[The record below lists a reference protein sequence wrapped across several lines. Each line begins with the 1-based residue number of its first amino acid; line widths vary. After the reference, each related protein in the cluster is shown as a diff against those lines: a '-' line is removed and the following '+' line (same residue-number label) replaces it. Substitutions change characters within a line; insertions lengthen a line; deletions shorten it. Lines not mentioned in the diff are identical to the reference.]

1 MINLVKRTLG
11 SDENRSAGRAQ
22 GERCPDLK
30 KQGQGMETIRKII
43 HIDMDAFYASVEQRD
58 NPRLRGR
65 PVIVG
70 GDPGSRGV
78 VAACSYEA
86 RKFGVHSAMP
96 SSRARRL
103 CPEAIFIHPRF
114 DAYRQASQLIME
126 IFHEY
131 TDLVEPL
138 SLDEAFLDV
147 TCNRKAIA
155 SATETARRLRA
166 EIWGNTSL
174 TASAGVSYN
183 KFLAKAASDYRKP
196 DGLTVVTPVQA
207 QEFIDQLPIGKFFGV
222 GRVTEQKMR
231 SLGIT
236 CGAELRQ
243 VPQERLVRLFGK
255 MGLFFHSI
263 SRGID
268 ERPVAPERI
277 RKSLGKEI
285 TLLEDIDDTDA
296 IIALLSELAGSVGS
310 LLREKGIKGRTVV
323 LKLKYHDFQSI
334 TRSITLDRRLDDAEE
349 ILDQILLLLKETE
362 AGTRKVRL
370 LGITVSNFELSED
383 SLSRPHQLLLPF
395 CEGTGRK
402 NMV

>member
-1 MINLVKRTLG
+1 M
-11 SDENRSAGRAQ
+11 EN
-22 GERCPDLK
+22 
-30 KQGQGMETIRKII
+30 IRKII

-70 GDPGSRGV
+70 GDPAGRGV

-96 SSRARRL
+96 SSRAKRL

-114 DAYRQASQLIME
+114 DVYQQVSQQIME

-147 TCNRKAIA
+147 TCNKKGIA

-166 EIWGNTSL
+166 EIRKNTSL

-196 DGLTVVTPVQA
+196 DGLTVITPEQA
-207 QEFIDQLPIGKFFGV
+207 QGFIDQLPIGKFFGV
-222 GRVTEQKMR
+222 GKVTEQKMR

-263 SRGID
+263 AHGID
-268 ERPVAPERI
+268 ERPVTPDRI
-277 RKSLGKEI
+277 RKSLGREI
-285 TLLEDIDDTDA
+285 TLHEDIDDMDA
-296 IIALLSELAGSVGS
+296 IFALLSELADSVGS
-310 LLREKGIKGRTVV
+310 LLKEEGLKGRTVV

-334 TRSITLDRRLDDAEE
+334 TRSITLDHRLDNAEE
-349 ILDQILLLLKETE
+349 ILDKALLLLKETE

-370 LGITVSNFELSED
+370 LGITVSNFELPGD
-383 SLSRPHQLLLPF
+383 GPPRPYQLLLPF
-395 CEGTGRK
+395 CDVTGQK
-402 NMV
+402 EKTGAYSPSMLQP